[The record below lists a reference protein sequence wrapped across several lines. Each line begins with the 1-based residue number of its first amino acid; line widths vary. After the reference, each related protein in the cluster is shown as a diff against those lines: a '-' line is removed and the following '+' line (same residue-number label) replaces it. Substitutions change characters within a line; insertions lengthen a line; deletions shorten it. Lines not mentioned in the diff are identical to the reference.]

1 MSGGRETRGSGA
13 RDSRGSAAGDAR
25 QERPLRIVVLL
36 FSPNMGGAES
46 VVRFQ
51 CRELAR
57 TPHEITLVTT
67 DEIAAEYR
75 SIPGLRVVSIGRF
88 TGGYK
93 KAPRRWHRLR
103 RFRVLRALKR
113 GDCDVIHAHLL
124 QALEF
129 VRQHRHAIRAPVAF
143 SVHGA
148 MGLDAHAD
156 PLWSRA
162 EVLGLLSC
170 VTHFNSAARF
180 LLDLVADAGVEA
192 AARGAVIPNGV
203 DRQALSAVPRFE
215 LDGAFSAFYS
225 GGDRY
230 LKGPDLLAGA
240 LPEIAAA
247 IPGFRLRVLRE
258 IPPGDAFRR
267 SVSEHGLD
275 AVVDYVGFAD
285 YARFCALM
293 KASDCVILPSR
304 SEGIAASLVEAMALG
319 RPVVA
324 TAVGGTPEIV
334 KHERNGLL
342 VRPDAR
348 EIAQAVIRLYR
359 EPELRRAIGR
369 TAQADTRALDWA
381 SIAGQYVRLYQSLAQ
396 PNLP

>member
-1 MSGGRETRGSGA
+1 
-13 RDSRGSAAGDAR
+13 
-25 QERPLRIVVLL
+25 
-36 FSPNMGGAES
+36 MGGAES

-67 DEIAAEYR
+67 DEIADEYR
-75 SIPGLRVVSIGRF
+75 SIPGLRVISIGRF
-88 TGGYK
+88 LGGGK
-93 KAPRRWHRLR
+93 KAPERWHRLR
-103 RFRVLRALKR
+103 RFRLLRALGR
-113 GDCDVIHAHLL
+113 GRCDVVHVHLL
-124 QALEF
+124 QAMEF
-129 VRQHRHAIRAPVAF
+129 VWRHRRAIRAPVAF

-156 PLWSRA
+156 PHWSRT
-162 EVLGLLSC
+162 EVLDLLSC
-170 VTHFNSAARF
+170 ATHFSSAARF
-180 LLDLVADAGVEA
+180 LLDVVAGAGIEA

-203 DRQALSAVPRFE
+203 DRQALNATPRLE
-215 LDGAFSAFYS
+215 LDGAFNAFYS

-240 LPEIAAA
+240 LPEIAAT

-258 IPPGDAFRR
+258 IPPGAAFRR

-275 AVVDYVGFAD
+275 AAVDYVGFAD

-324 TAVGGTPEIV
+324 TAVGGTPELV

-342 VRPDAR
+342 VQPDSRQIAR
-348 EIAQAVIRLYR
+348 AVIRLHR
-359 EPELRRAIGR
+359 EPALRRAIGCA
-369 TAQADTRALDWA
+369 AQGDTLALDWA
-381 SIAGQYVRLYQSLAQ
+381 SIARQYVRLYESLAH
-396 PNLP
+396 PSPRVGAAG